1 MLISGYLMLFTN
13 NDLDLRLNIL
23 YYCYC
28 DLSKMGIQ
36 GLGCQ
41 HVAGDQ
47 QTSMMV
53 DVVKVNYISPLVLDP
68 VLSSLVC

>member
-1 MLISGYLMLFTN
+1 MRISGYLKLFTN

-53 DVVKVNYISPLVLDP
+53 DVVNVNYISPLVLDP